1 MGSPYLEGLKKKNV
15 EVLLLWDRIDEWMMG
30 SLTEFEGKKF
40 ISATAADLELGDIK
54 TKDGEPEQAVE
65 TSKADEDAAV
75 ARFKAALG
83 DRVADV
89 KASARLVDSATCVVG
104 AHDQM
109 LTQQMRRML
118 EAAGQTVPEE
128 KYTLEVN
135 VENPLVQKALKETD
149 PAKFS
154 EWAAVLLDQ
163 ALLAEEGSL
172 KDPSGFLKRLNA
184 LLLS

>member
-1 MGSPYLEGLKKKNV
+1 MPIHCSN
-15 EVLLLWDRIDEWMMG
+15 R
-30 SLTEFEGKKF
+30 
-40 ISATAADLELGDIK
+40 AD
-54 TKDGEPEQAVE
+54 
-65 TSKADEDAAV
+65 
-75 ARFKAALG
+75 
-83 DRVADV
+83 
-89 KASARLVDSATCVVG
+89 
-104 AHDQM
+104 
-109 LTQQMRRML
+109 
-118 EAAGQTVPEE
+118 GQTVPEE

>member
-1 MGSPYLEGLKKKNV
+1 M
-15 EVLLLWDRIDEWMMG
+15 LLLWDRIDEWMMC

-54 TKDGEPEQAVE
+54 TKDGEAEQAVE

-118 EAAGQTVPEE
+118 EAAGQSVPEE
-128 KYTLEVN
+128 KYALEVD
-135 VENPLVQKALKETD
+135 VDNPLVQKALKETD

>member
-1 MGSPYLEGLKKKNV
+1 M
-15 EVLLLWDRIDEWMMG
+15 
-30 SLTEFEGKKF
+30 
-40 ISATAADLELGDIK
+40 
-54 TKDGEPEQAVE
+54 
-65 TSKADEDAAV
+65 

-135 VENPLVQKALKETD
+135 VETD